1 MFLKKLET
9 VGFKSFAERVSVD
22 FVPGVTAVVG
32 PNGSGKSN
40 ITDAIRW
47 VLGEQSAKSLRGSK
61 MEDVIFSGSDT
72 RKGLNVAD
80 VTLVLDNHD
89 HQLPID
95 YDEVAVTRRVYRS
108 GDSEYLLN
116 KQPCRLKDITDLF
129 MDSGLGKEAFS
140 IISQGKV
147 EEILSSKSE
156 ERRSIFEEAAGVL
169 KYKKRKLNAQKKLDE
184 TEDNL
189 SRVEDIIHEI
199 EGQLEPLQEQADIA
213 RQYMTKR
220 DELEQVE
227 VSLLV
232 AEIETIHQDW
242 EQLLN
247 SIEQLK
253 SALTEEKTVIQQ
265 DEANLED
272 KTNTINHLEQQ
283 INKLQDE
290 KLSLTQEIE
299 QLEGQKNVLV
309 ERLKHYDE
317 SKEKLEQSIQ
327 SHQNQI
333 DQLQLD
339 FDDYQSRLNV
349 LKSSRQETKDQINE
363 LKRAMASGDEN
374 IEDTIEQLKAEYIDL
389 LNDQAANRNEKHSI
403 DKQLEQLESRKERL
417 DARFN
422 EMLSEREQ
430 LEQTLA
436 DNEQKETELNKELQT
451 KRDIFE
457 DQKSKRDTLQEEI
470 QADDDKLNQAYRMI
484 EQLRSKKD
492 MLEDMKESYSGFY
505 YGVKSILQAKEKG
518 KLSGIHGAVAQLID
532 VDQNYVTALETALG
546 GQAQHIVVENDK
558 NARDAIHYLKQAKS
572 GRATL
577 LPLTT
582 MKSRWVGEQVYN
594 TIKQLDGF
602 IGVAS
607 ELVTVEETYRSI
619 ADNLLGN
626 IIVAETLKDANAMA
640 KAINH
645 RHRLVTLEGDV
656 VNPGGSM
663 SGGAKKQNQ
672 QASLFT
678 RERELEDVQTKLKQY
693 EIKTEQFNSDLSSK
707 RKQLESI
714 KQECF
719 DAEKQCDTL
728 NQSLQEVEQAKQS
741 NRIQLDHINNQLE
754 VYDQETKQYEDD
766 KSQFQ
771 IQLKQ
776 LNETLSNQDE
786 QATALKQRIDDLT
799 ENQSSYKAE
808 QDEQQD
814 QLNHLQIKLAE
825 QDSDVRNQEE
835 RLEQLKGSL
844 EEEKQ
849 QKEQLEQ
856 ELHELQTSHEKA
868 ETVEGLSDSL
878 SNHRERLVKVNTQL
892 DDAKEQR
899 EQQRQLKDDLER
911 EVKEKNRLYDE
922 KTQQLQKQE
931 VQANRLDVELE
942 NRLQQLQDE
951 YAMTFE
957 RAKSE
962 YGPSD
967 NLEEAKQSVQT
978 IKQDIKA
985 LGHVNLGAIEEYDRI
1000 QERYT
1005 FLTDQRNDL
1014 LEAKE
1019 TLNGIIGEM
1028 DEEMV
1033 RKFSETFSQIQE
1045 QFTKVFKSLFGGGHA
1060 ELKLTDPE
1068 NLLETGVDIIAQ
1080 PPGKKLQQLGLLSG
1094 GERALTAI
1102 ALLFAI
1108 LRVRP
1113 VPFCVLDEVEAALDE
1128 ANVIRFAQYLK
1139 EFSAQTQFIVI
1150 THRKGTM
1157 EYADV
1162 LYGVTMQESG
1172 VSKMVSVKLEE
1183 TEEMIYN

>member
-80 VTLVLDNHD
+80 VTLVLDNQD

-108 GDSEYLLN
+108 GESEYLLN
-116 KQPCRLKDITDLF
+116 KQSCRLKDITDLF

-184 TEDNL
+184 TQDNL

-199 EGQLEPLQEQADIA
+199 EGQLEPLEEQAQTA
-213 RQYMTKR
+213 QQYLTKR

-232 AEIETIHQDW
+232 AEIESIHADW
-242 EQLLN
+242 EKLLS
-247 SIEQLK
+247 SIETLK
-253 SALTEEKTVIQQ
+253 NTLTEEKTIIQQ
-265 DEANLED
+265 DEANLEE
-272 KTNTINHLEQQ
+272 KTNTINTLEQQ
-283 INKLQDE
+283 ITKWQDQ

-317 SKEKLEQSIQ
+317 SKDKLEQSVE
-327 SHQNQI
+327 SHRDQI
-333 DQLQLD
+333 DQIQLD
-339 FDDYQSRLNV
+339 IDDYESRLEV
-349 LKSSRQETKDQINE
+349 LKSSRQETKDQIQS
-363 LKRAMASGDEN
+363 LKQTIASSEGN
-374 IEDTIEQLKAEYIDL
+374 IEETIENHKAEYIDL
-389 LNDQAANRNEKHSI
+389 LNDQAANKNEKTSLE
-403 DKQLEQLESRKERL
+403 KQLEQLDARKERL
-417 DARFN
+417 DQRFD
-422 EMLSEREQ
+422 EMLHERRQLEDDLATHTSKESELKEQLSSYQQDYESRQSERE
-430 LEQTLA
+430 TLR
-436 DNEQKETELNKELQT
+436 ET
-451 KRDIFE
+451 
-457 DQKSKRDTLQEEI
+457 I
-470 QADDDKLNQAYRMI
+470 QSDDDKLNQAYRMI

-505 YGVKSILQAKEKG
+505 YGVKSILQATEKG
-518 KLSGIHGAVAQLID
+518 QLSGIHGAVAQLID
-532 VDQNYVTALETALG
+532 VPEDYVTALETALG
-546 GQAQHIVVENDK
+546 GQAQHIVVEHEKD
-558 NARDAIHYLKQAKS
+558 ARDAIQFLKQSKS

-577 LPLTT
+577 LPLST
-582 MKSRWVGEQVYN
+582 MNSRWIGDRVYD
-594 TIKQLDGF
+594 TVKDVDGF
-602 IGVAS
+602 VGVAN
-607 ELVTVEETYRSI
+607 ELVHVDDTYRSI
-619 ADNLLGN
+619 ANNLLGN
-626 IIVAETLKDANAMA
+626 VLVAETLKHANTIA
-640 KAINH
+640 KTINH
-645 RHRLVTLEGDV
+645 RFRIVTLEGDV

-678 RERELEDVQTKLKQY
+678 RERELEDVKQKLDHYESKTKQFEDELQTKRTQFQSLDSTC
-693 EIKTEQFNSDLSSK
+693 TE
-707 RKQLESI
+707 
-714 KQECF
+714 
-719 DAEKQCDTL
+719 L
-728 NQSLQEVEQAKQS
+728 NQHMETMNQHVQEVEQAKQS
-741 NRIQLDHINNQLE
+741 CQIQLDHINKQLE
-754 VYDQETKQYEDD
+754 VYDQENKQYEQD
-766 KSQFQ
+766 KT
-771 IQLKQ
+771 QLQTDLAQ
-776 LNETLSNQDE
+776 LTDTLQQQEDE
-786 QATALKQRIDDLT
+786 ANALKQKIDDLT
-799 ENQSSYKAE
+799 ANQSTYKAE
-808 QDEQQD
+808 QDEQQEK
-814 QLNHLQIKLAE
+814 LNHLQIRLAE

-835 RLEQLKGSL
+835 RLKQLKTDL
-844 EEEKQ
+844 HDEQQ
-849 QKEQLEQ
+849 QKAQLEQ
-856 ELHELQTSHEKA
+856 ELHDLQTSFEKA
-868 ETVEGLSDSL
+868 DTVEGLSDSL
-878 SNHRERLVKVNTQL
+878 SNHREQLVQVNSQL
-892 DDAKEQR
+892 ENAREEREKE
-899 EQQRQLKDDLER
+899 RQLKDDLER

-922 KTQQLQKQE
+922 KNQQLQQQE

-942 NRLQQLQDE
+942 NRLQQLQNE
-951 YAMTFE
+951 YSMTFE
-957 RAKSE
+957 RAKAT
-962 YGPSD
+962 YGPSEAID
-967 NLEEAKQSVQT
+967 EAKETVQS
-978 IKQDIKA
+978 IKQEIKA
-985 LGHVNLGAIEEYDRI
+985 LGHVNLGAIDEYERI
-1000 QERYT
+1000 QERYQ
-1005 FLTDQRNDL
+1005 FLTDQRDDL

-1019 TLNGIIGEM
+1019 TLNSIIAEM

-1033 RKFSETFSQIQE
+1033 RQFSETFTQIQAE
-1045 QFTKVFKSLFGGGHA
+1045 FTKVFKSLFGGGHA
-1060 ELKLTDPE
+1060 ELTLTNPD

-1183 TEEMIYN
+1183 TDEMIYN